1 MTSAALDS
9 LTVVGGAARPD
20 HPLLGSLERHT
31 GLPVVRG
38 PVEATA
44 LGNALVQGVA
54 IGRFAGLDEARA
66 AAAGAAVRFDDF
78 VGGLG

>member
-1 MTSAALDS
+1 MVVEELGAIAQVAL
-9 LTVVGGAARPD
+9 VGGAARD
-20 HPLLGSLERHT
+20 RHPFGRALERQT

-54 IGRFAGLDEARA
+54 IGRYADLAEARA
-66 AAAGAAVRFDDF
+66 AATGHARDSTTSP
-78 VGGLG
+78 